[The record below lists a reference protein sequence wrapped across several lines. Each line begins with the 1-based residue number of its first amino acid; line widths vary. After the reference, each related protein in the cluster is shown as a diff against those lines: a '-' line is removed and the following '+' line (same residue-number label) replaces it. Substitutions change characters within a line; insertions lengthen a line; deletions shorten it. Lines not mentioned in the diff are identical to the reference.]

1 MKKNVDSNGNL
12 FAVKIA
18 AEHKQIYKATVM
30 LEGIP
35 SEFHRVFIEGYT
47 ENVPPRNDLPEGT
60 FNVDYNNGKIYFNP
74 AEEGKFIVADYYSLG
89 TELIKAERVV
99 TTYLEGENF
108 CLSFAEEI
116 RQNQELRDA
125 LLKEL
130 EENPKIR
137 IVESSEWVHEVKS
150 ELEQSFLIDDT
161 IFNPVTDLLTVFYN
175 GDFLHANKYTRIG
188 CRIILKD
195 WQAVEGDVFSFI
207 IYKHVVGTVE
217 IGGDGSLMI
226 DGSIGRHKLSEDVQ
240 QDIALIPLHNE
251 HIARL
256 EEELNALG
264 QDLEETK
271 SNLNALAETVTEQ
284 GEKINEIETNLEE
297 VKELA
302 ENTAQEVD
310 EAKGDFDSLKDKI
323 SNVEEKALDQDIV
336 IGTEKYR
343 KLVSLDED
351 GEVNAHIDIEGASFK
366 ELTVSKLNCDGVV
379 NVGSKKATTINIV
392 EGDNIQQI
400 INEIPKYLLGEITI
414 NISGVHYADINFYG
428 FMGSSIFVNLADDCE
443 IHGSLYVFG
452 STTYIEIK
460 SDSCKGKIIHDSSR
474 ESAIRVRTSP
484 YVSINSVT
492 IEAGSTSS
500 KNAVYSSFGSGVR
513 VGDSKING
521 FSQYVGYVNQ
531 CSRLYMI
538 NNTGNDNTGNAY
550 YAHGGGTVFLQG
562 TRPASAQ
569 DGSVS
574 SSGQVVGTATA
585 SGTLTGSA
593 PSVEAT
599 KVKTYGCASMKSYR
613 SVDGWKTNNRVY
625 MGKYNSS
632 NPSSYNY
639 YGLYVLGNDTIN
651 AMKSDL
657 TGKKIKSVKLT
668 IKRNVEGGLD
678 TTGVSINIY
687 GTTNAGSGTS
697 FPLTKTYKTN
707 IGKIKKGSE
716 YTVTMPNSLV
726 SDIINGTIKSLMLY
740 RADQTNYSIFADVFE
755 LEVTYA

>member
-1 MKKNVDSNGNL
+1 M
-12 FAVKIA
+12 
-18 AEHKQIYKATVM
+18 
-30 LEGIP
+30 
-35 SEFHRVFIEGYT
+35 
-47 ENVPPRNDLPEGT
+47 
-60 FNVDYNNGKIYFNP
+60 
-74 AEEGKFIVADYYSLG
+74 
-89 TELIKAERVV
+89 
-99 TTYLEGENF
+99 
-108 CLSFAEEI
+108 
-116 RQNQELRDA
+116 
-125 LLKEL
+125 
-130 EENPKIR
+130 
-137 IVESSEWVHEVKS
+137 
-150 ELEQSFLIDDT
+150 
-161 IFNPVTDLLTVFYN
+161 
-175 GDFLHANKYTRIG
+175 
-188 CRIILKD
+188 ILKMLD
-195 WQAVEGDVFSFI
+195 YQ
-207 IYKHVVGTVE
+207 
-217 IGGDGSLMI
+217 
-226 DGSIGRHKLSEDVQ
+226 
-240 QDIALIPLHNE
+240 
-251 HIARL
+251 
-256 EEELNALG
+256 
-264 QDLEETK
+264 
-271 SNLNALAETVTEQ
+271 
-284 GEKINEIETNLEE
+284 KINEIETNLEE

-538 NNTGNDNTGNAY
+538 NNTGNDK
-550 YAHGGGTVFLQG
+550 
-562 TRPASAQ
+562 SE
-569 DGSVS
+569 
-574 SSGQVVGTATA
+574 
-585 SGTLTGSA
+585 LT
-593 PSVEAT
+593 P
-599 KVKTYGCASMKSYR
+599 
-613 SVDGWKTNNRVY
+613 
-625 MGKYNSS
+625 
-632 NPSSYNY
+632 
-639 YGLYVLGNDTIN
+639 
-651 AMKSDL
+651 
-657 TGKKIKSVKLT
+657 
-668 IKRNVEGGLD
+668 
-678 TTGVSINIY
+678 
-687 GTTNAGSGTS
+687 
-697 FPLTKTYKTN
+697 
-707 IGKIKKGSE
+707 
-716 YTVTMPNSLV
+716 
-726 SDIINGTIKSLMLY
+726 
-740 RADQTNYSIFADVFE
+740 
-755 LEVTYA
+755 